1 VNYSIF
7 VVTPI
12 QIYRE
17 GVVALFGSS
26 AGFSVVGSATRVRDS
41 LVTGADAVLV
51 DCSFMPPG
59 VLAGY
64 CRARTEQSP
73 IIAFGVPD
81 DVNTVLALLE
91 AGATGYV
98 ADHAPST
105 EVRRI
110 VLAVIEGNAVL
121 STAVSLAMLERLR
134 TRAAMTVARP
144 FHSLTVRE
152 VEVAE
157 LMGEQKSNKEIAAAL
172 GISVHTVKVHV
183 HHVIQK
189 LELDRRGVVRDT
201 LERIGV
207 R

>member
-1 VNYSIF
+1 MF
-7 VVTPI
+7 VITPI
-12 QIYRE
+12 RIYRE
-17 GVVALFGSS
+17 GLVALFSSS
-26 AGFSVVGSATRVRDS
+26 ARLTVTGSATRVGDS
-41 LVTGADAVLV
+41 LLTGADAVLV
-51 DCSFMPPG
+51 DCSLLPPG

-64 CRARTEQSP
+64 CRERTEQSP

-81 DVNTVLALLE
+81 DMNTVLALLE
-91 AGATGYV
+91 AGATGFA
-98 ADHAPST
+98 ADDAAAADLL
-105 EVRRI
+105 RI

-121 STAVSLAMLERLR
+121 PTPVARALLERLR

-144 FHSLTVRE
+144 FHSLTGRE

-189 LELDRRGVVRDT
+189 LELDRRGVVRDK
-201 LERIGV
+201 LAQIGV